1 MWQSYVFSFLAGA
14 FAANGTP
21 HFIKGGI
28 GQRHQTP
35 FGKPSSAAVNVCWGW
50 INFIVAAVFLHFS
63 HVHTNEYIDLA
74 LLAVGGLLMTL
85 FNTAV
90 WSKHPEHNG

>member
-14 FAANGTP
+14 FAANGIP

-63 HVHTNEYIDLA
+63 HVHTNDLD
-74 LLAVGGLLMTL
+74 MPTD
-85 FNTAV
+85 FRFYDRRRFY
-90 WSKHPEHNG
+90 PE